1 MTTDTVNV
9 RSLILDILIA
19 VLEKGGYSHRVI
31 GAVLEKYQYLDK
43 KERAFLTRVS
53 EGTIQRKIELDYITD
68 RFSKIKTEKMKPVI
82 RNLLRMSVYQL
93 RYMDAVPD
101 SAVCNEAVKLAKK
114 RGFTSLGGFV
124 NGVLRS
130 IAGHAGDISYPDE
143 TVDPVRAYSVRYSMP
158 EWIVRQWMENYG
170 AARTVSMLEVS
181 LTQAP
186 FTIRTNL
193 TRISSGALRERLES
207 EGISAIPVQTG
218 ERGVRSGYPPLPYAF
233 VLSGVDYPGRMASF
247 AEGLFYVQ
255 DISSMVV
262 AEWADPREGDYCID
276 VCAAPGGKSI
286 HLAEKLCGTGHVL
299 ARDLTPWKVEQIREN
314 IERQQL
320 RNITAECM
328 DATAHDKE
336 SEGKADLV
344 IADLPCS
351 GLGVLRRKTDIRYRM
366 SAEQQEELAELQRR
380 ILSNVCAFVK
390 PGGKLIYSTCTVSRP
405 ENEDNVRWFTECHPE
420 FVLTRMHQ
428 FFPEENAGDG
438 FFLAECIRR
447 KHVSGTAD
455 RDKMENSDERGK
467 I

>member
-93 RYMDAVPD
+93 RYMDSVPD

-207 EGISAIPVQTG
+207 EGISAAIRRCLMHLCFQVWIIRAGWRHLPKVCSTCRISVPWLWRNGQTPGKGITALTSVRRRG
-218 ERGVRSGYPPLPYAF
+218 ERASIWRKSSAVP
-233 VLSGVDYPGRMASF
+233 VMCWPG
-247 AEGLFYVQ
+247 
-255 DISSMVV
+255 I
-262 AEWADPREGDYCID
+262 
-276 VCAAPGGKSI
+276 
-286 HLAEKLCGTGHVL
+286 
-299 ARDLTPWKVEQIREN
+299 
-314 IERQQL
+314 
-320 RNITAECM
+320 
-328 DATAHDKE
+328 
-336 SEGKADLV
+336 
-344 IADLPCS
+344 
-351 GLGVLRRKTDIRYRM
+351 
-366 SAEQQEELAELQRR
+366 
-380 ILSNVCAFVK
+380 
-390 PGGKLIYSTCTVSRP
+390 
-405 ENEDNVRWFTECHPE
+405 
-420 FVLTRMHQ
+420 
-428 FFPEENAGDG
+428 
-438 FFLAECIRR
+438 
-447 KHVSGTAD
+447 
-455 RDKMENSDERGK
+455 
-467 I
+467 